1 MNIHTLSFRDFKI
14 LSQTDQFH
22 LVDVIF
28 SNKLLMK
35 SWEEE
40 EKVFSAKYI
49 LWREVEAEEVEVEQ
63 EGEEEEEEVE
73 AEVQEDEVEAEE
85 EVQEEEVV
93 QYEEE
98 VEKWRTNF

>member
-1 MNIHTLSFRDFKI
+1 MSCTFTLSLRDFKI

-49 LWREVEAEEVEVEQ
+49 LWREVEAEE
-63 EGEEEEEEVE
+63 
-73 AEVQEDEVEAEE
+73 